1 MPKASH
7 SERLTAQVET
17 LLASLDEA
25 LDEDPS
31 AQPTASRTASLT
43 SSLLADSAMAPPPT
57 PGGGSGLF
65 ASIGAPAFVSPFSM
79 RTGSPFGTR
88 AAASISPFAAAAAAS
103 AQSSPSDGAP
113 PPLTP
118 APSSDG
124 AGGGGRARGA
134 SLGELESQLLAD
146 RPAMATSCAPLSR
159 DEWTERLSTFS
170 REHLWARK
178 PACVSPPSCARRGWT
193 LVGLDTLRCSAC
205 GARLHIPRSLT
216 AAENHAR
223 LVELVET
230 SAHLPLCPWRGNA
243 SPESISRL
251 LLPAATPDWPPSLI
265 TSVPAALDALRA
277 RYRALLKLPALPRL
291 NDEAL
296 QAQYAACAPLVGLA
310 DAPAVRE
317 ALLALVGRQP
327 TRSEPLEPV
336 ERLHTAAALAVLG
349 WRPKKQITM
358 GLPMLECPEDART
371 LSLALF
377 ALGTSKGAP
386 ATPHPNPDET
396 VLATIRADGLGGTPG
411 GGWGGRAGGREGVR
425 EGGRGDGAAAREP
438 GDEEGCTGERRKR
451 ARLAALPPLDPVAEH
466 RVWSPWL
473 EVTAGDSLPAWM
485 RIFALVH
492 GGGGVAEDTRSLKE
506 AVESAC
512 ETLALAC

>member
-1 MPKASH
+1 MPTASH

-88 AAASISPFAAAAAAS
+88 AAASISPFAAAAAAAAS

-134 SLGELESQLLAD
+134 NLGELESQLLAD

-159 DEWTERLSTFS
+159 HEWTERLSTFS

-205 GARLHIPRSLT
+205 GARLHIPPSLT

-230 SAHLPLCPWRGNA
+230 SSHLPLCPWRGNA

-251 LLPAATPDWPPSLI
+251 LLPAFFAGHG
-265 TSVPAALDALRA
+265 
-277 RYRALLKLPALPRL
+277 PALAHLRRSRS
-291 NDEAL
+291 
-296 QAQYAACAPLVGLA
+296 AAWDVG
-310 DAPAVRE
+310 DPPVS
-317 ALLALVGRQP
+317 
-327 TRSEPLEPV
+327 SE
-336 ERLHTAAALAVLG
+336 R
-349 WRPKKQITM
+349 
-358 GLPMLECPEDART
+358 
-371 LSLALF
+371 
-377 ALGTSKGAP
+377 
-386 ATPHPNPDET
+386 
-396 VLATIRADGLGGTPG
+396 
-411 GGWGGRAGGREGVR
+411 
-425 EGGRGDGAAAREP
+425 AAARERP
-438 GDEEGCTGERRKR
+438 LQGPR
-451 ARLAALPPLDPVAEH
+451 ARGSPPALPPPRA
-466 RVWSPWL
+466 
-473 EVTAGDSLPAWM
+473 AA
-485 RIFALVH
+485 ALRAHPSEPSH
-492 GGGGVAEDTRSLKE
+492 GFTGLCGVAPDAGCTEWYHRL
-506 AVESAC
+506 
-512 ETLALAC
+512 